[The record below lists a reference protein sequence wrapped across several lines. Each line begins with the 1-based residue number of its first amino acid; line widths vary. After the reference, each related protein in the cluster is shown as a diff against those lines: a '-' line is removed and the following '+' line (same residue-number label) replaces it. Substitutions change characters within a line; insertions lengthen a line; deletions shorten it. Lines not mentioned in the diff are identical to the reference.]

1 MTDGAI
7 CIGVKPDILS
17 LPSILPLVI
26 VNIMGG
32 GEDEEWAE
40 EARCAHG
47 FFALM
52 IGADDGS
59 NGLVVELLN
68 LFGLDSI

>member
-1 MTDGAI
+1 
-7 CIGVKPDILS
+7 
-17 LPSILPLVI
+17 
-26 VNIMGG
+26 MGG

-40 EARCAHG
+40 EARCGHG

-59 NGLVVELLN
+59 NGLVVELID